1 MVKRVSILKKI
12 GLGSTALLGLLTCT
26 GFLHQSISTNLEE
39 GNQKII
45 NNNITV
51 SNGEL
56 YFESIGKGKP
66 LIFIHAGFSD
76 HRDWKYQ
83 IEDFGKEFNTIVYDQ
98 RGAGN
103 SSVPISSFSP
113 ADDLRAVMDHLKIEK
128 TAVIGHSLGATI
140 ALDFALQY
148 PERVSSLILIAP
160 GLNGHMWSPEYSEW
174 FQTIWS
180 LSQPKEMTKQAL
192 SAPFYALAMADPD
205 IKSEIEMITKENLEK
220 ILTWKS
226 LNLQWFFPEP
236 ISKLKELKTQTL
248 IIYGDKDSQDINK
261 IVRVLIDNLPNV
273 EVAQIQ
279 NAGHLLNFEQPNEL
293 NQLILKFLRDRHSD

>member
-1 MVKRVSILKKI
+1 MVKCVSILKKI
-12 GLGSTALLGLLTCT
+12 GLGSAALLGLLTCA
-26 GFLHQSISTNLEE
+26 GFLDHSIRKNPEE
-39 GNQKII
+39 DKQKSV
-45 NNNITV
+45 NNNVTV

-56 YFESIGKGKP
+56 YFESTGEGEP

-76 HRDWKYQ
+76 RRDWKYQ

-103 SSVPISSFSP
+103 SSVPTSSFSP

-148 PERVSSLILIAP
+148 PERVSSLILVAP
-160 GLNGHMWSPEYSEW
+160 GLNSHMWSPEYSEW
-174 FQTIWS
+174 FQTIWN

-192 SAPFYALAMADPD
+192 SAPFYALAMANPD

-220 ILTWKS
+220 ILTWK
-226 LNLQWFFPEP
+226 NFDLQWFFPEP
-236 ISKLKELKTQTL
+236 ISKLKELKTQVFVV
-248 IIYGDKDSQDINK
+248 YGDQDSQDIK
-261 IVRVLIDNLPNV
+261 QIARILTDNLPNV
-273 EVAQIQ
+273 KITQIQ
-279 NAGHLLNFEQPNEL
+279 NADHLLNFEQPNEL
-293 NQLILKFLRDRHSD
+293 NTLILKFLRDRHSD